1 MNDAPEFSH
10 RLPISE
16 IGAAAKRIM
25 LEATGIERAALTQ
38 RFGLLALEQLTAALE
53 IKRGQAGIDVAGQVH
68 GRGSQPCVAS
78 GEPVPFL
85 ITERINLRLV
95 LDVPAGGEIELST
108 ADLDVEP
115 LVGDTVDAGEIA
127 AQAFALGLNPYPRS
141 ATKVAGIISEDEA
154 AAARSPFAVLKK
166 GI

>member
-1 MNDAPEFSH
+1 MTDTPEFSH
-10 RLPISE
+10 LLPLGD

-25 LEATGIERAALTQ
+25 LDASADERAALAA
-38 RFGLLALEQLTAALE
+38 RFGLLALDQLTTALE
-53 IKRGQAGIDVAGQVH
+53 IKRDPAGINVTGQVH

-95 LDVPAGGEIELST
+95 LAVPTGGEVELST

-127 AQAFALGLNPYPRS
+127 AQAFALGLDPYPRS
-141 ATKVAGIISEDEA
+141 AAKVAGIITEDEA

-166 GI
+166 G